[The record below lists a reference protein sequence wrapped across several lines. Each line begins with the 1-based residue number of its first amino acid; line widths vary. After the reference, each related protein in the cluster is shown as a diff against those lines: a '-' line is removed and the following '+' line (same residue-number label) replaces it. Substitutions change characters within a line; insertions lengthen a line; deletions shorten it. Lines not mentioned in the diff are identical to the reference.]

1 MNKILI
7 TIHVLFTGEEYD
19 MFVPIGL
26 KVSNVIELI
35 QKTVNE
41 LDNEHYIIKANDTV
55 KLFDEHGNVIN
66 ENNIVKFSGLKNGS
80 KVVLI

>member
-1 MNKILI
+1 MNRILI
-7 TIHVLFTGEEYD
+7 TVYILFTGEEYD

-26 KVSNVIELI
+26 KVSNVIDLI

-41 LDNEHYIIKANDTV
+41 LDNQRYVIKANDTV
-55 KLFDEHGNVIN
+55 KLFDEKGNVIN

>member
-7 TIHVLFTGEEYD
+7 TVYILFTGEQYD
-19 MFVPIGL
+19 IFVPIGM
-26 KVSNVIELI
+26 KVLNVIELI

-41 LDNEHYIIKANDTV
+41 LDNENYVIKANDTV
-55 KLFDEHGNVIN
+55 KLFDEKGNVIN